1 MTMIQTNK
9 IYWAD
14 KLGIVSAILC
24 MIHCLA
30 VPTLLTMGISF
41 LNNPVIAIL
50 FILIAF
56 VSIYKTTKRNFYK
69 GVSVLLWIAF
79 AGFVISIILEERAQI
94 FQYTM
99 YLSSVSIIIG
109 HLYSIKSNTNQ

>member
-1 MTMIQTNK
+1 MIQTNK

-14 KLGIVSAILC
+14 KLGIASAILC

-50 FILIAF
+50 FILVAF
-56 VSIYKTTKRNFYK
+56 VSIYNTTKGKLYK

-79 AGFVISIILEERAQI
+79 AGFVISLLLEERAEI
-94 FQYTM
+94 FEYTM
-99 YLSSVSIIIG
+99 YLSSISIIIG
-109 HLYSIKSNTNQ
+109 HVYSIRNNSN